1 MKRSILDTA
10 IRTDRPRERRRFR
23 RLAMRSYRAAMRDG
37 ISDASD
43 DAMADLDDALPHIEL
58 LVLQMTSRRAAA

>member
-10 IRTDRPRERRRFR
+10 VRTDRPRVRRRLR
-23 RLAMRSYRAAMRDG
+23 RLAMTSYRTAMRDG

-43 DAMADLDDALPHIEL
+43 AALYDLDEALPGVEL
-58 LVLQMTSRRAAA
+58 LVLQMTSRRVHA

>member
-1 MKRSILDTA
+1 MTRSILDTA
-10 IRTDRPRERRRFR
+10 VRTDRPRVRRRLR
-23 RLAMRSYRAAMRDG
+23 QLAMTSYRTAMRDG

-43 DAMADLDDALPHIEL
+43 AALHDLEEALSGIEL

>member
-10 IRTDRPRERRRFR
+10 VRTDRPRERRRLR
-23 RLAMRSYRAAMRDG
+23 RLAMTSYRLAVRDG

-43 DAMADLDDALPHIEL
+43 AAMEELHDALPHTEL
-58 LVLQMTSRRAAA
+58 LVLQMTSRRAFA